1 MTDKIM
7 KKLSYRNM
15 KRSAKDYLVYMLT
28 MTLVVALLYAFGSLI
43 FRNGLEQYFSM
54 KLQGL
59 MGVMIGLATFFIML
73 IVSWLINYMVKFMLE
88 RRSAEF
94 GIYLLLGMKKRTIA
108 RLYIRENFLLGGVSF
123 LIGTAAGI
131 LLQQVLMAVM
141 FSMVQM
147 EYRLSIAPDGRTM
160 LMAAVCFGGCYLLA
174 LFRCKRK
181 FKKMNIQALMNAK
194 RRNEEIR
201 EKYEYGKQFLFP
213 LSVFF
218 IFLFWKMFGRL
229 SSTQQVM
236 YFLIGLVVT
245 IYLFYLGLSAFII
258 CYVRKG
264 GAAVYKGQNLFLL
277 RQFASKMRTMQFTMG
292 TLTALFT
299 LALLGASFALMFS
312 DYENSVLDGKFP
324 FDVQIYSKN
333 TDDDFAE
340 EKRVIEENVA
350 VSSFYSYHIYT
361 DEENT
366 VNTWMLTHLQAWGA
380 MFRSADGT
388 PDEAAIERV
397 LRDESG
403 DGTYYTYD
411 TYMGLTD
418 YNHLRELLGYEK
430 VGLGRSQY
438 LVQIKPRLE
447 QEVQKIGEELR
458 IKDASGRGFLSCAGI
473 LAEPFSQDGH
483 NGADYVVVVPDQV
496 LGRMRPYYAE
506 LVADLDGQAPFGLQ
520 EKLEALLP
528 AGELE
533 EDLYAEGHVVGDI
546 CCGSDTII
554 SIVEL
559 NLVRDNLLPE
569 VKYMLA
575 TMIIPLF
582 YIGLVFVC
590 VAVTVLAV
598 QQVSDAAKYQ
608 YRYEVL
614 SRLGLSRAAMER
626 LIFKQLAAYY
636 LCPARLAVV
645 ISGRMI
651 LFASDSFIMMTGVP
665 TSVGGFF
672 GKSVALFLGIYLVYF
687 VVTYVEFR
695 RNALATAQT
704 RPLHLLQR
712 P

>member
-7 KKLSYRNM
+7 KKLSFRNM
-15 KRSAKDYLVYMLT
+15 KRSTKDYLVYMLT
-28 MTLVVALLYAFGSLI
+28 MTLVVALIYAFGSLI
-43 FRNGLEQYFSM
+43 FQNGLEQYFSM

-201 EKYEYGKQFLFP
+201 EKHEHRKQLLFP

-218 IFLFWKMFGRL
+218 ILLFWKMFGRL
-229 SSTQQVM
+229 ASTQQVM

-245 IYLFYLGLSAFII
+245 IYLFYLGLSAFVI

-292 TLTALFT
+292 TLTSLFT

-340 EKRVIEENVA
+340 EKRVIEENA
-350 VSSFYSYHIYT
+350 TVSSFYSYHIYT

-380 MFRSADGT
+380 MFRNGDGT

-438 LVQIKPRLE
+438 LMQIKPRLE
-447 QEVQKIGEELR
+447 WEVRKIGEELR

-483 NGADYVVVVPDQV
+483 NGADYVVVVPDEV

-533 EDLYAEGHVVGDI
+533 EDLYAEGHVAGDI

-575 TMIIPLF
+575 TMIIPLV

-636 LCPARLAVV
+636 LCPALLAVV

-687 VVTYVEFR
+687 VVTYVEFK
-695 RNALATAQT
+695 RNVT
-704 RPLHLLQR
+704 
-712 P
+712 